1 MADEKFYREIDVYT
15 AGRETENAE
24 QVDEKICELI
34 EMLDA
39 RVDERVREKYNLDID
54 EIDEETESQLRREII
69 EYISD
74 CRDDENTMSMGK
86 AIRRYLCNTFAK
98 QNADG
103 TYTFEIDN
111 KNRETIRITVS
122 DYAAADYDV
131 TKDDLDEYTK
141 IWKLICEKFN
151 SDEKGNV
158 EPVYSTSEIKR
169 IFKLRKSCKRETMF
183 RIGFALH
190 MNNEK
195 MSEFLTNTL
204 AEQSYN
210 SRNANEIIYHFCQK
224 NPELN
229 NYTIA
234 LKLIAEYERMCNE
247 AEING
252 TAESSHV
259 PKELYTGYATKNM
272 AEQVKTT
279 QQLFNFLMKNR
290 KQLCG
295 YSVTAHENFMH
306 LYEEALELSQDDM
319 VAMGIRD
326 TKSPEALAKVLF
338 DCIPRVERKTSGG
351 EVFDFCKIN
360 DKTCLL
366 YEGIMQSPLLSD
378 RMRKIIDNKAPV
390 EKKDI
395 VLLSFYN
402 YCRNIENNSANLKFN
417 FETFREETN
426 AILNECGMSGLY
438 ALNKFDNLVM
448 LAFWAYQPFEF
459 FGDIIYESFGG
470 DDFEE

>member
-1 MADEKFYREIDVYT
+1 MAEEKGRSEIREYVP
-15 AGRETENAE
+15 GRETEAAE
-24 QVDEKICELI
+24 NFDKQICEKIEL
-34 EMLDA
+34 LDA
-39 RVDERVREKYNLDID
+39 RVDERVREKYNIDLDN
-54 EIDEETESQLRREII
+54 IDEEQEIQLRREII

-74 CRDDENTMSMGK
+74 CRDDENTMTMGR
-86 AIRRYLCNTFAK
+86 ALRRYLCKTFAK
-98 QNADG
+98 KNVDG
-103 TYTFEIDN
+103 SYTFEIDDKN
-111 KNRETIRITVS
+111 KETVIITVS
-122 DYAAADYDV
+122 DYSADGYDID
-131 TKDDLDEYTK
+131 KDDLDEYTK

-151 SDEKGNV
+151 SSENGEF
-158 EPVYSTSEIKR
+158 EPNYSTSEIKR
-169 IFKLRKSCKRETMF
+169 IFKLKKSCKRDTMF
-183 RIGFALH
+183 KIGFALH
-190 MNNEK
+190 MDNYR

-210 SRNANEIIYHFCQK
+210 YRNSNEIIYHFCQS

-229 NYTIA
+229 NYKIA
-234 LKLIAEYERMCNE
+234 LKLIAEYERMCEEVEKNNSDE
-247 AEING
+247 
-252 TAESSHV
+252 TSPV
-259 PKELYTGYATKNM
+259 PRELYTGYATKNM
-272 AEQVKTT
+272 TELVKTT
-279 QQLFNFLMKNR
+279 QQLFSFLMQNR
-290 KQLCG
+290 KQLSG

-306 LYEEALELSQDDM
+306 LYEEAIALSQDDM
-319 VAMGIRD
+319 YDMGIRN
-326 TKSPEALAKVLF
+326 TNSPEALSKVIF
-338 DCIPRVERKTSGG
+338 DCIPRVERITSQG

-360 DKTCLL
+360 EKTCML

-402 YCRNIENNSANLKFN
+402 YCRNIENNSIDPKFN

-448 LAFWAYQPFEF
+448 LAFWAYEPFEF

-470 DDFEE
+470 DEFDE